1 MKQSKNLTNK
11 DSTVSKVKNSRR
23 LKILSRTDNLSDV
36 RKFVRGVA
44 EGCGFGEDDV
54 QKIVLAADEA
64 CTNIIKHAYKFS
76 PTGEIV
82 LDSKCYAEKLSL
94 IITDTGT
101 PFNPEMVPVPDIQ
114 ELAKKKKVGG
124 LGIYLMKKLMDEVKY
139 DIDRTK
145 NQITLVKY
153 LNGK

>member
-1 MKQSKNLTNK
+1 MPKAKN
-11 DSTVSKVKNSRR
+11 KNR
-23 LKILSRTDNLSDV
+23 LKIFSRTDSLSDV
-36 RKFVRGVA
+36 RKFAREVA
-44 EGCGFGEDDV
+44 EKCGFNEEDV

-76 PTGEIV
+76 PTGEII
-82 LDSKCYAEKLSL
+82 LDSICETEKLSL
-94 IITDTGT
+94 IITDAGV

-139 DIDRTK
+139 DFNSEK

-153 LNGK
+153 LNNK